1 MARRG
6 SGSLAR
12 LTKETLLYLPAI
24 GGPALVG
31 VLGLVVLTRLVS
43 PAVYGRYAVAL
54 SVATMAAAVLGD
66 WLTPTLIRFHSEPG
80 EGRGGELRQFLVLA
94 WASSVAATVIVVVS
108 LGLIFPLALTAAAVA
123 LAVALIH
130 QKLGLAVLRAKLLT
144 RSYSMISVAVSL
156 VSFAAGIGW
165 YLPTRRIDVL
175 LWATSIVLVAS
186 LLPVARIAGI
196 ARRDLA
202 GSVDRARIRE
212 LSSFG
217 IPIVVTAVGAQAL
230 LLADRY
236 LLTTLSGEAAA
247 GLYVPNYAIAER
259 AIGFAFTP
267 LFSALYPLAARAW
280 ASDDRK
286 EAVRYL
292 TLSHRMF
299 VVAGGYV
306 CLVLV
311 LMGDRVAGFMLG
323 DEFVEGSSVIGLV
336 ALGNLAWFEGILFH
350 QPLELDKRTRAITM
364 QALTAGVL
372 NIGLNL
378 ALIPPFGLMGA
389 AWATLASYAAYTVTA
404 YLWSKRSVGLQ
415 AEVPWATI
423 WRVGVFGLLAWGAAT
438 VVETSG
444 WGDVVFLASS
454 AVSYIMWLLLTREPV
469 VGELRALRGA
479 RSARAA
485 SAGRPNE

>member
-1 MARRG
+1 MTRAG
-6 SGSLAR
+6 PGSLAR
-12 LTKETLLYLPAI
+12 LSKETLLYLPAI

-43 PAVYGRYAVAL
+43 PAAYGRYAVAL

-80 EGRGGELRQFLVLA
+80 GERKGELRQYLVLA
-94 WASSVAATVIVVVS
+94 WASSLGATLIVLLS
-108 LGLIFPLALTAAAVA
+108 LGFLFPFALTAAAVA

-156 VSFAAGIGW
+156 ASFAAGIVW
-165 YLPTRRIDVL
+165 YLATRRIEVL
-175 LWATSIVLVAS
+175 LWATAIVLVAS

-196 ARRDLA
+196 LRSDLE
-202 GSVDRARIRE
+202 GSPDRARLRE

-217 IPIVVTAVGAQAL
+217 IPIIVTAVGAQAL

-259 AIGFAFTP
+259 AVGFAFTP
-267 LFSALYPLAARAW
+267 LFSARYPRAARAW
-280 ASDDRK
+280 AREDRE
-286 EAVRYL
+286 EAVRFL

-299 VVAGGYV
+299 VVVGGYV
-306 CLVLV
+306 SLVLV
-311 LMGDRVAGFMLG
+311 LKGDWVAGFMLG
-323 DEFVEGSSVIGLV
+323 DDFVEGSSIIGLV
-336 ALGNLAWFEGILFH
+336 ALGNLVWFEGILFH
-350 QPLELDKRTRAITM
+350 QPLELDKRTKAITM
-364 QALTAGVL
+364 QALTAGAL
-372 NIGLNL
+372 NVGLNL

-389 AWATLASYAAYTVTA
+389 AWATLGSYAVYTVTA

-415 AEVPWATI
+415 AEVPWASL
-423 WRVGVFGLLAWGAAT
+423 WRVGVFGLLAWGAT
-438 VVETSG
+438 KVVETSG

-454 AVSYIMWLLLTREPV
+454 GVSYIIWLLLTGEPV
-469 VGELRALRGA
+469 VRELKTLMQAG
-479 RSARAA
+479 SA
-485 SAGRPNE
+485 

>member
-1 MARRG
+1 MTRAG

-43 PAVYGRYAVAL
+43 PAAYGRYAVAL

-80 EGRGGELRQFLVLA
+80 EGRRGELRQYLVLA
-94 WASSVAATVIVVVS
+94 WASSVAATLIVLLS
-108 LGLIFPLALTAAAVA
+108 LGFIFPLALTAAAVV

-156 VSFAAGIGW
+156 ASFALGIGW
-165 YLPTRRIDVL
+165 YLATRRIEVL
-175 LWATSIVLVAS
+175 LWATVIVLVAS
-186 LLPVARIAGI
+186 LLPAARIAGI
-196 ARRDLA
+196 LRSDLA
-202 GSVDRARIRE
+202 GSVDRRRIRE
-212 LSSFG
+212 LTSFG
-217 IPIVVTAVGAQAL
+217 IPIIVTAVGAQAL

-259 AIGFAFTP
+259 AVGFAFTP

-280 ASDDRK
+280 AREDRE
-286 EAVRYL
+286 EAVRFL

-299 VVAGGYV
+299 VVLGGYV

-311 LMGDRVAGFMLG
+311 LMGDRVAELMLG
-323 DEFVEGSSVIGLV
+323 DDFVEGSSIIGLV
-336 ALGNLAWFEGILFH
+336 ALGNLVWFAGILFH
-350 QPLELDKRTRAITM
+350 QPLELDKKTRAITV

-389 AWATLASYAAYTVTA
+389 AWATLGSYAAYTVTA
-404 YLWSKRSVGLQ
+404 YLWAKRSVGLQ
-415 AEVPWATI
+415 AEVPWASI
-423 WRVGVFGLLAWGAAT
+423 WRVGAFGLLAWGAT
-438 VVETSG
+438 RVIETSG

-454 AVSYIMWLLLTREPV
+454 AVSYIIWLLLTGEPV
-469 VGELRALRGA
+469 VRELRALMQA
-479 RSARAA
+479 RSA
-485 SAGRPNE
+485 

>member
-1 MARRG
+1 MTRAG

-43 PAVYGRYAVAL
+43 PAAYGRYAVAL

-80 EGRGGELRQFLVLA
+80 EGRRRGELRQYLVLA
-94 WASSVAATVIVVVS
+94 WVSCVGATLIVVVS
-108 LGLIFPLALTAAAVA
+108 VGFMFPFALTAAAVA
-123 LAVALIH
+123 LSAALIH

-156 VSFAAGIGW
+156 ASFGAGIGW
-165 YLPTRRIDVL
+165 YLATRRIEVL
-175 LWATSIVLVAS
+175 LWATAIVLLAS
-186 LLPVARIAGI
+186 LLPAARIAGVV
-196 ARRDLA
+196 RGDLA
-202 GSVDRARIRE
+202 GSVDRTRVRE
-212 LSSFG
+212 LTSFG

-259 AIGFAFTP
+259 AVGFAFTP

-280 ASDDRK
+280 ARDDRG
-286 EAVRYL
+286 EAVRFL
-292 TLSHRMF
+292 TLAHRMF

-306 CLVLV
+306 CLILV
-311 LMGDRVAGFMLG
+311 LMGDRVADLMLG
-323 DEFVEGSSVIGLV
+323 DDFVEGSSIIGLV
-336 ALGNLAWFEGILFH
+336 AAGNLLWFAGILFH
-350 QPLELDKRTRAITM
+350 QPLELDLRTRAIAL

-372 NIGLNL
+372 NIALNL

-389 AWATLASYAAYTVTA
+389 AWATLGSYAAYTVTA

-415 AEVPWATI
+415 ADVPWATI
-423 WRVGVFGLLAWGAAT
+423 WRVGAFGLLAWAAMRA
-438 VVETSG
+438 VDTSG

-454 AVSYIMWLLLTREPV
+454 AVSYIIWLLLTREPV
-469 VGELRALRGA
+469 VGELRALMRA
-479 RSARAA
+479 RSARAT
-485 SAGRPNE
+485 SAGPSE